1 MNCEFQFREKP
12 VTLITDQTRRDQG
25 EMILEMQGNF
35 FALVGSIFSKRVT
48 VMLWPWWELEF
59 DRKILIYYQV

>member
-1 MNCEFQFREKP
+1 MQKKNPDQILLWIVNFQFREKP

-35 FALVGSIFSKRVT
+35 FRFG
-48 VMLWPWWELEF
+48 
-59 DRKILIYYQV
+59 RKHI

>member
-1 MNCEFQFREKP
+1 MNFQFREKP

-25 EMILEMQGNF
+25 EMILEMQGQAF
-35 FALVGSIFSKRVT
+35 FALVGSIFSKRVA